1 MLTALIAPAG
11 GGMTPTFG
19 DNRGDGL
26 GTDSFAYAFT
36 GFDAGENAAWL
47 AELDAGN
54 SSTYSL
60 TIVFNNGG
68 S

>member
-1 MLTALIAPAG
+1 
-11 GGMTPTFG
+11 MTPTFG
-19 DNRGDGL
+19 DNRGDGVR
-26 GTDSFAYAFT
+26 TDSFAYAFT